1 MQHFA
6 YIPALRNRSILRY
19 FRNNHQLAANGARIS
34 VQRQVVFYQHV
45 TSLVAYLCNKNR
57 RSHRT
62 IWHISPPDTAFF
74 MLFVDVFESEKP
86 PFAFL
91 YAVFRTAGCRLS
103 QHAQW
108 SGRFF
113 NTSFDKTDVHF
124 PFDNLTSFSPQLLTF

>member
-1 MQHFA
+1 MPGLKAQCNVMQHFA

-45 TSLVAYLCNKNR
+45 TSLVAYLCNKKR

-74 MLFVDVFESEKP
+74 TLFVDVFESEKP
-86 PFAFL
+86 PFAVRKVPFRVPICRVSHCGMPPF
-91 YAVFRTAGCRLS
+91 ATCAMVWKVF
-103 QHAQW
+103 
-108 SGRFF
+108 
-113 NTSFDKTDVHF
+113 
-124 PFDNLTSFSPQLLTF
+124 